1 MLCENPNAIRLL
13 EENPDEISW
22 FGLSFNTNAIH
33 LLEKNQDKIDWTS
46 LCFNPNAIHL
56 LEKNQD
62 KIDWEELCINPS
74 IFKLDTIK
82 MKETCKVF
90 AKELTEYVFHPLRL
104 QRLSQNY
111 DIEFADLLDI
121 Y

>member
-1 MLCENPNAIRLL
+1 M
-13 EENPDEISW
+13 
-22 FGLSFNTNAIH
+22 H
-33 LLEKNQDKIDWTS
+33 LLEQNQDKIDWIQV
-46 LCFNPNAIHL
+46 AR
-56 LEKNQD
+56 
-62 KIDWEELCINPS
+62 NPS

-104 QRLSQNY
+104 QRFSQDY
-111 DIEFADLLDI
+111 DIEFADLLEL

>member
-1 MLCENPNAIRLL
+1 MLFFGRL
-13 EENPDEISW
+13 
-22 FGLSFNTNAIH
+22 H
-33 LLEKNQDKIDWTS
+33 LLQQ
-46 LCFNPNAIHL
+46 
-56 LEKNQD
+56 NQD
-62 KIDWEELCINPS
+62 KIDWEEFCRNRS

-104 QRLSQNY
+104 QRFSQNY
-111 DIEFADLLDI
+111 DIEFADLLEL